1 MKTYATVSAD
11 FGFLILGIIMTI
23 LVCVLPLVHQESLMY
38 IESTK
43 TNNKSDTSAPAAHE
57 TLLLEITYQD
67 GGAIHYFATPPNEKK
82 RQYSDKDLAIAY
94 LKQTKPQ
101 DVRLRADRRIP
112 HGDVQD
118 LALLVQSNGG
128 RIWQVSKQT
137 IR

>member
-11 FGFLILGIIMTI
+11 FGSLILGIVMTI
-23 LVCVLPLVHQESLMY
+23 LFCIIPLVHQESLMY

-67 GGAIHYFATPPNEKK
+67 GGTIHYFATPPSEKK

-94 LKQTKPQ
+94 LKQSKPQ
-101 DVRLRADRRIP
+101 DVRLRADRRVP

-118 LALLVQSNGG
+118 ISLMVQDSGG
-128 RIWQVSKQT
+128 RIWQVSEWN
-137 IR
+137 

>member
-43 TNNKSDTSAPAAHE
+43 TTNKSDTSAPAAHE
-57 TLLLEITYQD
+57 ALLLEITYQN
-67 GGAIHYFATPPNEKK
+67 GGTIHYYATPPNEKK
-82 RQYSDKDLAIAY
+82 RQYSNKDLAISY
-94 LKQTKPQ
+94 LKQSKPQ
-101 DVRLRADRRIP
+101 DVRIRVDRRVP

-118 LALLVQSNGG
+118 LALLVQASGG
-128 RIWQVSKQT
+128 RVWQVSKWN
-137 IR
+137 